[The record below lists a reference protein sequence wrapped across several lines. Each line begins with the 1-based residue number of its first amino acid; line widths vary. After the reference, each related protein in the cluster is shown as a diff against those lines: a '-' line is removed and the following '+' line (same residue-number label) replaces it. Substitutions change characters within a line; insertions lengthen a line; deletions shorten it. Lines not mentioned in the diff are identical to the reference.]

1 MAMNSRQR
9 GAAGEKLAWKHL
21 KRAGY
26 RLLDRNFI
34 CPGGEL
40 DLICTRGD
48 EIVFVEVKTRADA
61 DDADPENNITPAK
74 KRQLL
79 RVARHWLTRHR
90 SPDMAYRF
98 DAVSVVL
105 PESGRPTVRHMEE
118 IFVPVG
124 D

>member
-1 MAMNSRQR
+1 MAMSMRER

-26 RLLDRNFI
+26 RLLERNFT
-34 CPGGEL
+34 CSGGEL

-48 EIVFVEVKTRADA
+48 EIIFVEVKTRAAA

-79 RVARHWLTRHR
+79 RVARHWLARQR
-90 SPDMAYRF
+90 SPQMAYRF

-105 PESGRPTVRHMEE
+105 PDTGKPTVRHMEE
-118 IFVPVG
+118 IFVPDG
-124 D
+124 E